1 MDGVWHLNAP
11 QWTDFASSPQP
22 LDDGY
27 FDLEHEELEP
37 QPVVKQFSCTAPS
50 AELEETKGDTKA
62 IKRMLK
68 VPESNDS
75 LIQDIEVAKLTP
87 VKVVPKLRSK
97 KNATIKE
104 TTYDNVLTEA
114 MASLQ
119 LSARKNAR
127 RSHTIRSTPS
137 KLTSTPMTTEL
148 KPLIKYKAIRS
159 TPSNPIPAWIRRVQ
173 PSEKLRKCEK
183 NIAVPT
189 IEPCPTIEH
198 VKTLDNLSVQDSQQT
213 ENAIIDNNV
222 FVVQSEKKPAD
233 IDDPLNMKHIPADS
247 KPKATEEVPNTAEEP
262 KDVADF
268 PINDKVK
275 VIKDPAIGDK
285 KNAIKLLPTEFESQA
300 ANNLLVN
307 DATLENALPVPG
319 CSKRASNISQQSCFS
334 NKGHPARFSTCQLR
348 RQSLIKY
355 RRRSNKYVSMAEAIS
370 KFQTGTPKRFRSI
383 SSKNAKL
390 GPVQKVR
397 QVSVSATVPISPALR
412 CKSRTRPTTI
422 LSHEEREQQELQE
435 LRKYSARGNMA
446 RANSLKSLAQN
457 PAPRTVIRNRSVS
470 SAHPPASTSTK
481 ICKSNME
488 DKVNREAVRIK
499 VTVPTVVSTKEGV
512 AVQDAEI
519 SNFGVP
525 DITSAKSTTTKVMP
539 FSFEMRNKELQKKKE
554 KKIKELMNEEQ
565 NKTKGTFH
573 ARPVP
578 IFKKPMLAVPKETNT
593 AKHSTK
599 PCPFS
604 FENRDKN
611 LLKKKENYI
620 KTILEEDKKARIFQA
635 KPIPEFKPV
644 LVRGISK
651 ENISSGNKASNS
663 APSLPQKTRI
673 STLPISKTG
682 SRNCLLTKNNCS
694 NQENQNP
701 SVNSNAQSSQNYK
714 SKEDKSKYEPK
725 PIKVLSDHEFQLNTD
740 KRAKERK
747 EFDERIKQKEQEIEK
762 LKKEAEAEK
771 LKRTESEIAELRK
784 MAEIQ
789 ARPMPIYKPPVVIR
803 SEKPLTEPQ
812 SPGWASKPKR

>member
-11 QWTDFASSPQP
+11 QWTDFESSPQP

-27 FDLEHEELEP
+27 FDLEHEDLEP
-37 QPVVKQFSCTAPS
+37 QPVVQQFSYTAPS
-50 AELEETKGDTKA
+50 AELDKETKRDTKA
-62 IKRMLK
+62 VKSMLK

-75 LIQDIEVAKLTP
+75 LTQDIEIAKLTP
-87 VKVVPKLRSK
+87 VKVVPNLSK
-97 KNATIKE
+97 KNATVKE

-119 LSARKNAR
+119 LSARKNSR
-127 RSHTIRSTPS
+127 RSHSIRSTPS
-137 KLTSTPMTTEL
+137 KLTSTPVTTGL
-148 KPLIKYKAIRS
+148 KPLTKYQAVRS
-159 TPSNPIPAWIRRVQ
+159 TPSNPIPVWIRRAQ
-173 PSEKLRKCEK
+173 PSEKLRKCERSVA
-183 NIAVPT
+183 IST
-189 IEPCPTIEH
+189 IEPCSTIQH
-198 VKTLDNLSVQDSQQT
+198 VKTQDNLSVQDVQQI
-213 ENAIIDNNV
+213 ENAEIGNNV
-222 FVVQSEKKPAD
+222 SVMQSEKKPTD
-233 IDDPLNMKHIPADS
+233 IDDLLNMKHLPVDGMVN
-247 KPKATEEVPNTAEEP
+247 ATEEMPKTAEDPE
-262 KDVADF
+262 DVAEF
-268 PINDKVK
+268 PMNDVLKVDE
-275 VIKDPAIGDK
+275 DPITDDT
-285 KNAIKLLPTEFESQA
+285 KNAIKLLPTELESQA

-307 DATLENALPVPG
+307 NGIVENTLPVPDHR
-319 CSKRASNISQQSCFS
+319 KRASNISQQSRFS
-334 NKGHPARFSTCQLR
+334 NKGHMPRFSTCQLR
-348 RQSLIKY
+348 RRSLIQY

-383 SSKNAKL
+383 SSKNTKL

-412 CKSRTRPTTI
+412 CKLRTRPTTI
-422 LSHEEREQQELQE
+422 LSQEEREQQEIRE
-435 LRKYSARGNMA
+435 LRKHSARGNMP
-446 RANSLKSLAQN
+446 RANSLKSLPQN
-457 PAPRTVIRNRSVS
+457 SAPKTVRNRSVS
-470 SAHPPASTSTK
+470 STHPPAPTATK
-481 ICKSNME
+481 ICKPNME
-488 DKVNREAVRIK
+488 DKVNREAMRVK

-525 DITSAKSTTTKVMP
+525 DITSAKLTTTKVMP
-539 FSFEMRNKELQKKKE
+539 FSFEMRNRELQKRKE
-554 KKIKELMNEEQ
+554 KKMKELMNEEQ

-578 IFKKPMLAVPKETNT
+578 TFKKPMLSVPKEANT
-593 AKHSTK
+593 AKHNTK

-604 FENRDKN
+604 FEQRDKN

-620 KTILEEDKKARIFQA
+620 KTVLEEDKKARIFQA

-651 ENISSGNKASNS
+651 ENINAGNKTSNS
-663 APSLPQKTRI
+663 APPLSQKTRI
-673 STLPISKTG
+673 SVLPSSKSG
-682 SRNCLLTKNNCS
+682 SRNCLLTKNKCS

-701 SVNSNAQSSQNYK
+701 SVVSSAQSSQNCK
-714 SKEDKSKYEPK
+714 LKEDKSKYDPN

-747 EFDERIKQKEQEIEK
+747 EFDERIKQKEQEVEK

-812 SPGWASKPKR
+812 SPGWASKLKR